1 METALQK
8 VYEDAESEQELR
20 DSLSQ
25 VDKKWSSLHVWVKD
39 YRDALTK
46 RSTFAKLY
54 EEVDY
59 WIQQKNQII
68 NRIVTTKNE
77 CKELKEVEIVLSQI
91 NQNIDEVQQYNE
103 GKVKHLSQ
111 LAVEIN
117 GIIKII
123 SIKYLKRKIKHIIY
137 IYIKLRRKQRIK

>member
-1 METALQK
+1 VETALQK

-77 CKELKEVEIVLSQI
+77 CKELKEVEFVLSQI

-137 IYIKLRRKQRIK
+137 IY